1 MNAVAAACTGDR
13 DVLTSYAGLTAL
25 PWPVIERIR
34 HDLVDFQ
41 ATGMARLSGVR
52 HVAAH

>member
-13 DVLTSYAGLTAL
+13 EVLNSYVGPTAV
-25 PWPVIERIR
+25 PWSVIERIR
-34 HDLVDFQ
+34 HDFMDFQ
-41 ATGMARLSGVR
+41 GTGMARLSGVR